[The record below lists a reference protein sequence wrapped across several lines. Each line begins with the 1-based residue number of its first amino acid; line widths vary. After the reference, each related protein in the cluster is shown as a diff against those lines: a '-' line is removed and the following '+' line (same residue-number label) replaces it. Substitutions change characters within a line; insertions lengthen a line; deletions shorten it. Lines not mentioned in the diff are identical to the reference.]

1 MNHTKKYLVV
11 PYVQNLEKPS
21 ESYLENLNKNMSDII
36 QDKHLAA
43 DEKIKFYSKNLNNF
57 LLKYDPDSFGVAP
70 TLTKLAEIVTRFIE
84 NNNNP
89 IVVEKDLTN
98 LFENNINSSQN
109 FENPRMTNNSS
120 PINLSLPSSSSNS
133 SRQEPTNSLRNT
145 LSVTNLDESN
155 NNNVNEDFLEFS
167 KDLNSDSFGFPQAT
181 RVTANLRSKG
191 PATHAEGIAANTR
204 SLKLPSNVTL
214 PSPINKNTNFVNQEP
229 RNKGNRHKPNTSKGS
244 NGRKQF
250 GTGIMWKTKR
260 FF

>member
-109 FENPRMTNNSS
+109 FENSS
-120 PINLSLPSSSSNS
+120 
-133 SRQEPTNSLRNT
+133 
-145 LSVTNLDESN
+145 
-155 NNNVNEDFLEFS
+155 
-167 KDLNSDSFGFPQAT
+167 
-181 RVTANLRSKG
+181 
-191 PATHAEGIAANTR
+191 R
-204 SLKLPSNVTL
+204 SLKMRILDLCGCQNSDL
-214 PSPINKNTNFVNQEP
+214 
-229 RNKGNRHKPNTSKGS
+229 R
-244 NGRKQF
+244 
-250 GTGIMWKTKR
+250 
-260 FF
+260 